1 VKPFKRKRALKER
14 LLDMIL
20 KSDGSVSVL
29 VVVLGFVI
37 ATILVVATG
46 RNPGGMYSSLL
57 QVVSGFDARRGVWN
71 IRYVGE
77 WLVISMPLILCGLSM
92 AFASRTGLFNIGA
105 EGQYVAGITAAQL
118 VALYGPRIPAAH
130 ALLAVAAAAAAGG
143 LLGGLVGY
151 LKARYSVS
159 EVVATIMMNYI
170 ALYLHRWISL
180 GIPGSTTYKT
190 PDFPA
195 TSRLNSSFMESFTN
209 GSHLN
214 YGVFLTIG
222 AVLFFWIVM
231 GKMRLGYSLRAT
243 GYNKEAARCAG
254 INVNRNLTAAMGIAG
269 AFAGLAGA
277 IVSLGSLGYGRILAG
292 QDGYG
297 FDGIA
302 VALVGNNTAFGTTIA
317 GLLFGMLKSAQPLMQ
332 TREIPKE
339 IASIIVGLVV
349 VFISLR
355 AGLRMIVEW
364 YMKSQ
369 TRKEEGPPQ

>member
-1 VKPFKRKRALKER
+1 MKPLLRKLTLKER
-14 LLDMIL
+14 LLDILL
-20 KSDGSVSVL
+20 KSDGFVSVL
-29 VVVLGFVI
+29 VVLLGFIIATVLVI
-37 ATILVVATG
+37 ATG
-46 RNPGGMYSSLL
+46 RSPGGMYSSLL

-71 IRYVGE
+71 VRYVGE
-77 WLVISMPLILCGLSM
+77 WLVISMPLILCGFSM

-105 EGQYVAGITAAQL
+105 EGQYVAGITAAQI
-118 VALYGPRIPAAH
+118 VAIYGPQIPVVH
-130 ALLAVAAAAAAGG
+130 ALLAVIAAIAAGG
-143 LLGGLVGY
+143 LLGGFVGY

-170 ALYLHRWISL
+170 ALYIHRWVSL
-180 GIPGSTTYKT
+180 GLPGGTTYKT
-190 PDFPA
+190 QDFPV
-195 TSRLNSSFMESFTN
+195 TSRLSSSFMESFTN

-214 YGVFLTIG
+214 YGIFLTTG
-222 AVLFFWIVM
+222 AILFFWIVM

-254 INVNRNLTAAMGIAG
+254 INVNRNITAAMGIAG

-277 IVSLGSLGYGRILAG
+277 IVSLGSLTYGRILAG

-332 TREIPKE
+332 TRQIPKE

-355 AGLRMIVEW
+355 TGLRMIVEW
-364 YMKSQ
+364 YTKSQ
-369 TRKEEGPPQ
+369 TRKEESPEQ

>member
-1 VKPFKRKRALKER
+1 VKPLLRKLTLKER
-14 LLDMIL
+14 LLDILL
-20 KSDGSVSVL
+20 KSDGFVSVL
-29 VVVLGFVI
+29 VVLLGFIIATVLVI
-37 ATILVVATG
+37 ATG
-46 RNPGGMYSSLL
+46 RSPGGMYSSLL

-71 IRYVGE
+71 VRYVGE
-77 WLVISMPLILCGLSM
+77 WLVISMPLILCGFSM

-105 EGQYVAGITAAQL
+105 EGQYVAGITAAQI
-118 VALYGPRIPAAH
+118 VAIYGPQIPVVH
-130 ALLAVAAAAAAGG
+130 ALLAVIAAIAAGG
-143 LLGGLVGY
+143 LLGGFVGY

-170 ALYLHRWISL
+170 ALYIHRWVSL
-180 GIPGSTTYKT
+180 GLPGGTTYKT
-190 PDFPA
+190 QDFPV
-195 TSRLNSSFMESFTN
+195 TSRLSSSFMESFTN

-214 YGVFLTIG
+214 YGIFLTTG
-222 AVLFFWIVM
+222 AILFFWIVM

-254 INVNRNLTAAMGIAG
+254 INVNRNITAAMGIAG

-277 IVSLGSLGYGRILAG
+277 IVSLGSLTYGRILAG

-332 TREIPKE
+332 TRQIPKE

-355 AGLRMIVEW
+355 TGLRMIVEW
-364 YMKSQ
+364 YTKSQ
-369 TRKEEGPPQ
+369 TRKEESPEQ